1 MIDDLKALAIFAETV
16 KQGSFRAAASH
27 FGLSP
32 SVVSH
37 HVTSLETKL
46 GTTLLYRTT
55 RALRL
60 TDQGALLYQHAQ
72 AMLESAE
79 TGFNLLMEK
88 GSLMGNLTISI
99 PLLLSRSGLVKRL
112 SEFSAMHP
120 KVHLNIVATDQ
131 RVDLLQD
138 HVDLALRLGSLADS
152 GMKSR
157 SLGEIPRS
165 LVCSADFLDAYGE
178 LPTVEHLAQC
188 PWVGLS
194 MMKKSRTIS
203 KGDQQLVIQYD
214 SQIDVNTVDLLTEF
228 CIQGV
233 GIATPPTFLI
243 SRLLESG
250 TLVELF
256 PEWRVE
262 PIQISAVWLSSG
274 GETPLI
280 RALIDFMAE
289 ETIV

>member
-60 TDQGALLYQHAQ
+60 TDQGTLLYQHAQ

-88 GSLMGNLTISI
+88 GNLMGNLTISI

-112 SEFSAMHP
+112 SAFSAMHP
-120 KVHLNIVATDQ
+120 KVHLNILATDQ

-138 HVDLALRLGSLADS
+138 HVDLAIRLGNLADS

-165 LVCSADFLDAYGE
+165 LVCSADFLELHGE
-178 LPTVEHLAQC
+178 ITSVEQLSQY

-194 MMKKSRTIS
+194 MMKKSRTIH
-203 KGDQQLVIQYD
+203 KGEQQLVIQYD

-228 CIQGV
+228 CIQGA

-280 RALIDFMAE
+280 RALIDFITE
-289 ETIV
+289 ETIL